1 MQTQG
6 KLATGTSSMHCPPG
20 RPSQPTP
27 VSESPFSSAQQKW
40 LFLEWL
46 WTTRS
51 TTTAFGMRA
60 STVTGDPPLRTMA
73 TRFISLD
80 CHSTQSPTSE
90 LRRSM
95 AEERQEAPFW
105 AKNGQA
111 AWLRSQF
118 PELRPKGL
126 WLTHM
131 ELKSA
136 TTGEFCQH

>member
-1 MQTQG
+1 
-6 KLATGTSSMHCPPG
+6 
-20 RPSQPTP
+20 
-27 VSESPFSSAQQKW
+27 
-40 LFLEWL
+40 
-46 WTTRS
+46 
-51 TTTAFGMRA
+51 
-60 STVTGDPPLRTMA
+60 
-73 TRFISLD
+73 
-80 CHSTQSPTSE
+80 
-90 LRRSM
+90 M

-136 TTGEFCQH
+136 TTGEFCQHQSLPRHYIFYIRCVDWRTWRAWEGKEGGTMPAC